1 MVKNNLSENRFEFGK
16 NWKSFSNYIDDEVIQ
31 VAQSSLSD
39 LFNTNDLSGKT
50 FLDVGCGSGLFSLA
64 AFNMGANVFSFD
76 FDLKTRSVSLSHK
89 LYLVEKC
96 FFV

>member
-76 FDLKTRSVSLSHK
+76 FDLDSVECTK
-89 LYLVEKC
+89 
-96 FFV
+96 